1 LWEGRQPEKLKVT
14 KKEGELT
21 EEIFKQCEVANIREA
36 E

>member
-1 LWEGRQPEKLKVT
+1 VGRKAARETEVT

-21 EEIFKQCEVANIREA
+21 EEIFKQCEIANIREA